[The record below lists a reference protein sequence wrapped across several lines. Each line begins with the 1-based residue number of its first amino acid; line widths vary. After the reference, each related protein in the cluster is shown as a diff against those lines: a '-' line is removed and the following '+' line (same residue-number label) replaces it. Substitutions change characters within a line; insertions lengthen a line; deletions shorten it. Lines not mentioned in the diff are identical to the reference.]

1 MNSPVPEKKPSTPLP
16 RPQGGGLQVVFIAI
30 LAISLLLAVNFS
42 GRIAAGQQIEG
53 RKGQLD
59 RTIATLEAQATA
71 YQAELNYV
79 NSNAFVEKW
88 ARKEG
93 RMVKGEE
100 MLVVPVPGPSTP
112 PPLATSVLVV
122 NTDPSQESHNWSLWW
137 QLFFDS
143 QPPGNNSGD

>member
-1 MNSPVPEKKPSTPLP
+1 MP
-16 RPQGGGLQVVFIAI
+16 RPQGSSLQIVFIAI

-42 GRIAAGQQIEG
+42 GRIAAGQQIEA
-53 RKGQLD
+53 RKSQLD
-59 RTIATLEAQATA
+59 RTITALEAQATA
-71 YQAELNYV
+71 LQAELNYV

-112 PPLATSVLVV
+112 QPAPTPPLVV
-122 NTDPSQESHNWSLWW
+122 NTEPPQDARNWALWW

-143 QPPGNNSGD
+143 QPPGNNTGN